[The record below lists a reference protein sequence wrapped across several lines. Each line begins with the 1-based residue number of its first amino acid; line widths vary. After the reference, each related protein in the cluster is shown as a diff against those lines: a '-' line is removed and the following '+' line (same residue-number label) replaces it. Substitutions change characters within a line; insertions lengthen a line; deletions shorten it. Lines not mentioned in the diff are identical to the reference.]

1 MVAQASEEPHKLE
14 QIYMK
19 MSINGRSESIWVDTY
34 ELHTLHR
41 DQRGASQYAI
51 SEYHCTLYLS
61 VDVPSTIYL
70 V

>member
-1 MVAQASEEPHKLE
+1 
-14 QIYMK
+14 MK

-34 ELHTLHR
+34 ELHNLHR

-51 SEYHCTLYLS
+51 PECHCTLYLS
-61 VDVPSTIYL
+61 VDVPSTVYL